1 MASKFFTIRR
11 VERGDRLRVF
21 QDSGTL
27 RDGMTRRLVALVVAG
42 VVACG
47 PILTYADPP
56 DPTWVAG
63 SWSDANLDDAIAR
76 VISTAGVVETH
87 ALGALEPHWM
97 WICSGPPADDSLVP
111 SPVFAPHVPRGPPL
125 A

>member
-1 MASKFFTIRR
+1 MASKFFTIGR

-56 DPTWVAG
+56 DPTGIAG
-63 SWSDANLDDAIAR
+63 SWSDADLDDASAR
-76 VISTAGVVETH
+76 VVSTAAVIETH
-87 ALGALEPHWM
+87 ALGSLGPHCI
-97 WICSGPPADDSLVP
+97 WICIGPPADESLVP
-111 SPVFAPHVPRGPPL
+111 SPLFAPHAPRGPPL